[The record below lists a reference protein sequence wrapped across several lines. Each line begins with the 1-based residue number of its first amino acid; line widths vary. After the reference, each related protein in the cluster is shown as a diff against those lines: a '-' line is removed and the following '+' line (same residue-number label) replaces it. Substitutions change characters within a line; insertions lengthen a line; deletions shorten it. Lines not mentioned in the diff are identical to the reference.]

1 VSLENGEIARVLEDV
16 GMLLQIQG
24 ANPFRI
30 RAYENAARA
39 VEDHAVPLRAMVAD
53 GADLTTLPG
62 IGKDMARYI
71 TELVTTGRLGVL
83 DELAVQIPRS
93 LLDLV
98 RLPGVGPKRARR
110 LWESLGITTL
120 AALEVAARDGH
131 VQELEGFGAKTQQRI
146 LDGIAKLRERG
157 DRMRLVDADERIAPL
172 LAHLRGQATIGR
184 LEVAG
189 SMRRRQ
195 ETIGDIDI
203 LATAADPAAAMRHFT
218 SYPGVTEVTMSGDTR
233 GSVMLGSG
241 LQVDLRIVPE
251 ESWGAAL
258 QYFTGSKAHSVK
270 LRKRAVALGLSISEY
285 GVVEV
290 ADGAETGGRSGRG
303 GRGDA
308 DDRDGGPEGRRV
320 AGDTEE
326 SVYAA
331 VGLPWIPPELR
342 EDRGEIELA
351 DAHALPSLVTLG
363 DIRGDLQMHS
373 TWSDGKEPVAQM
385 VDACAAK
392 GYTYLA
398 ITDHSKNLAMT
409 GGLDAARLRE
419 QWAEMDAVMADR
431 PDIRLLR
438 SLEIDVLRDGSL
450 DLEDD
455 MIERLDVALVSV
467 HTLLDLPAAAQ
478 TRRILR
484 AIEHPRVHI
493 LAHPTGRILG
503 RRDAIA
509 FDLDEVLHAARE
521 HRVAVE
527 LNAHPHRLDLK
538 DTHLIRARELEIP
551 VVVSTDAHHRRDLDF
566 MHYGVEQARRAGLE
580 PRHILNT
587 RPLPELLHF
596 LDAKR

>member
-1 VSLENGEIARVLEDV
+1 
-16 GMLLQIQG
+16 MLLQIKG

-30 RAYENAARA
+30 RAYGNAARA
-39 VEDHAVPLRAMVAD
+39 GEDHAVPLRTMVAD
-53 GADLTTLPG
+53 GADLTALAG

-71 TELVTTGRLGVL
+71 TELVTTGRLSVL
-83 DELAVQIPRS
+83 DELTAEIPRT

-98 RLPGVGPKRARR
+98 RLPGVGPKRARK

-120 AALEVAARDGH
+120 EALEAAARDGH

-146 LDGIAKLRERG
+146 LEGIAKLRERG

-189 SMRRRQ
+189 SLRRRQ

-203 LATAADPAAAMRHFT
+203 LATAADPAAAMHHFT
-218 SYPGVTEVTMSGDTR
+218 TYPGVTEVTMSGDTR
-233 GSVMLGSG
+233 GSILLGSG

-270 LRKRAVALGLSISEY
+270 LRKRAVSMGLSISEY
-285 GVVEV
+285 GVVEEPG
-290 ADGAETGGRSGRG
+290 DGSEGRKGS
-303 GRGDA
+303 
-308 DDRDGGPEGRRV
+308 EGRRV
-320 AGDTEE
+320 AGETEE

-351 DAHALPSLVTLG
+351 EANALPSLVTLA
-363 DIRGDLQMHS
+363 DVRGDLQMHS
-373 TWSDGKEPVAQM
+373 TWSDGKEDIAEM

-392 GYTYLA
+392 GYAYLA

-419 QWAEMDAVMADR
+419 QWVQVNAVMADR
-431 PDIRLLR
+431 PNIRLLR
-438 SLEIDVLRDGSL
+438 SLEIDILRDGSL
-450 DLEDD
+450 DLEDEL
-455 MIERLDVALVSV
+455 IERLDVVLVSV
-467 HTLLDLPAAAQ
+467 HTLLDLPASAQ
-478 TRRILR
+478 TKRILK

-493 LAHPTGRILG
+493 LAHPTGRIIN
-503 RRDAIA
+503 RRDAVA
-509 FDLDEVLHAARE
+509 FDLDEVLQAARQ
-521 HRVAVE
+521 HGVAVE

-538 DTHLIRARELEIP
+538 DTNLIRARELGIP
-551 VVVSTDAHHRRDLDF
+551 VVISTDAHHTRDLEF
-566 MHYGVEQARRAGLE
+566 MHYGVEQARRAALE
-580 PRHILNT
+580 PRHVLNT
-587 RPLPELLHF
+587 RPLQELLGF